1 VLLPDGTGDP
11 RGGTEVTSSLV
22 IETKLNLQPFTGSNG
37 SPSQLPAVTG
47 SIISVTPVKGY
58 LRVHHRYTKDVTKG
72 LENSFFKGSKN
83 IAATT
88 IDGSS
93 PVEIFAT
100 NPNTLVV
107 NKAGRSNSE
116 PILEVGS

>member
-1 VLLPDGTGDP
+1 LD
-11 RGGTEVTSSLV
+11 
-22 IETKLNLQPFTGSNG
+22 
-37 SPSQLPAVTG
+37 
-47 SIISVTPVKGY
+47 
-58 LRVHHRYTKDVTKG
+58 
-72 LENSFFKGSKN
+72 NSFFKGSKN
-83 IAATT
+83 TTSTT

-107 NKAGRSNSE
+107 NKAGRSSSE